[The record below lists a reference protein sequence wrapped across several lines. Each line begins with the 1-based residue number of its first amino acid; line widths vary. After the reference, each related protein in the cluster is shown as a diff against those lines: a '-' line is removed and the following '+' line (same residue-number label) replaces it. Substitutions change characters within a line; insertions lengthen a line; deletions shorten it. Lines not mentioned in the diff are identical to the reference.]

1 MNDVN
6 DERLK
11 RVEARKHN
19 RNLYM
24 TAIYEL
30 YEESG
35 ETWVPRPKISERAE
49 LSFDKTVEAE
59 SYWESQGLVKTV
71 GGGRDGSI
79 EILPYGIEVM
89 EDNIRRIAE
98 EEQAELEA
106 GAGQPAI
113 QAPDTMDIFIS
124 HANQDA
130 TIAEALADLLRA
142 ALNLA
147 PARIRCTSVDGYRL
161 NAGDNVNEQLRAE
174 ILECRVFIGLITE
187 TSAESKFVLFELGGR
202 WLASKPLLP
211 LLAAGAPASALPG
224 PLGGFNALKC
234 DSEEQVLQFV
244 RNVGEKLGQTPNSV
258 ESYLGKV
265 RALVERS
272 KDAEKSAK
280 KQAKEALT

>member
-6 DERLK
+6 DERAKKLEE
-11 RVEARKHN
+11 RTRI
-19 RNLYM
+19 RNHYM

-30 YEESG
+30 YEEDG
-35 ETWVPRPKISERAE
+35 DTWFARPKISERAE
-49 LSFDKTVEAE
+49 LSHADTIKAE
-59 SYWESQGLVKTV
+59 DYWEGLGLVKTRTM
-71 GGGRDGSI
+71 GPDGSI
-79 EILPYGIEVM
+79 ELLPYGIEVM
-89 EDNIRRIAE
+89 EDNIRRIAKE
-98 EEQAELEA
+98 KQAELEA
-106 GAGQPAI
+106 GAGQSPI
-113 QAPDTMDIFIS
+113 QAPDTMDVFIS

-130 TIAEALADLLRA
+130 AIAEALADLLRA

-224 PLGGFNALKC
+224 PLSGFNALKC
-234 DSEEQVLQFV
+234 DRENEVLQFV
-244 RNVGEKLGQTPNSV
+244 RNVGEKLGQTPNSP
-258 ESYLGKV
+258 ESYMNRV
-265 RALVERS
+265 RDLVKAS
-272 KDAEKSAK
+272 KKAS
-280 KQAKEALT
+280 KQAQERLT

>member
-1 MNDVN
+1 MS
-6 DERLK
+6 DERAKRLK
-11 RVEARKHN
+11 KRTHN

-30 YEESG
+30 YDESG
-35 ETWVPRPKISERAE
+35 DTWIPRPQISERAE
-49 LSFDKTVEAE
+49 LSHDETIEAE
-59 SYWESQGLVKTV
+59 DYWEGQGLVERKTM
-71 GGGRDGSI
+71 GPEGKI
-79 EILPYGIEVM
+79 ELLPYGIEVV
-89 EDNIRRIAE
+89 EENIKRIAA
-98 EEQAELEA
+98 EEQAELER

-113 QAPDTMDIFIS
+113 QSPDTMDIFIS

-224 PLGGFNALKC
+224 PLSGFNALKC
-234 DSEEQVLQFV
+234 DSEEQVFQFV

-272 KDAEKSAK
+272 KDAEKRAK
-280 KQAKEALT
+280 KQAKEEPS